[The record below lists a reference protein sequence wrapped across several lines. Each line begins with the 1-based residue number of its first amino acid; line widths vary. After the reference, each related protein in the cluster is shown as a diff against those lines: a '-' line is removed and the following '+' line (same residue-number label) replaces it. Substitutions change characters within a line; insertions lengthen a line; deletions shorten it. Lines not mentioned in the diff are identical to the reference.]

1 MMLHTQ
7 KTLDTPYC
15 LNLWAFF
22 AGIGPAPA
30 ERPQVYAILPPTGVN
45 ISQTMIVQYGVYND
59 LQGRIVEHAILHNRR
74 G

>member
-22 AGIGPAPA
+22 AGVGVPITAKNAHKGLGSIPVNELDIVGKSFVGWVEARLYAP
-30 ERPQVYAILPPTGVN
+30 
-45 ISQTMIVQYGVYND
+45 
-59 LQGRIVEHAILHNRR
+59 
-74 G
+74 